1 MFRLEYLIILLFWLI
16 VAAALHYR
24 YRLKLYRN
32 IRQMVV
38 TLGFY
43 FIVGV
48 AWDMIGASRGHWE
61 FGYENL
67 TGIRVGILPFEEVL
81 FMLVVPY
88 GILVF
93 YKFFGMKIS

>member
-1 MFRLEYLIILLFWLI
+1 MFRMEYLIILLFWLI

-32 IRQMVV
+32 ARQMVV
-38 TLGFY
+38 TVGFY

-48 AWDMIGASRGHWE
+48 GWDMIGASRGQWT
-61 FGYENL
+61 FDYENL
-67 TGIRVGILPFEEVL
+67 LGLSAGVLPVEELL
-81 FMLVVPY
+81 FMLIVPY

-93 YKFFGMKIS
+93 YKFFGMKIN